1 MGLFNNGFKGNIL
14 SGLAF
19 GIGATILAPVVM
31 PMVAAIAKPLAKAAI
46 KSGVLLY
53 EKGRETVA
61 EVGEVVEDLV
71 AEAKTEIAEAQNGA
85 AAGVGADVEKSA

>member
-1 MGLFNNGFKGNIL
+1 MGLFNNGFKGNLL

-31 PMVAAIAKPLAKAAI
+31 PVLAAVAKPLAKAAI
-46 KSGVLLY
+46 KGGVLLY
-53 EKGRETVA
+53 ERGRETVA

-71 AEAKTEIAEAQNGA
+71 AEAKTEIAETQDET
-85 AAGVGADVEKSA
+85 AGVGAEVEKGA